1 MKQYTTPQSETIDLK
16 TNIAILQG
24 SDGMEEGGEI

>member
-1 MKQYTTPQSETIDLK
+1 MKEYTTPKMKKLELK
-16 TNIAILQG
+16 AKITLLQG

>member
-1 MKQYTTPQSETIDLK
+1 MRQYTTPQSRAIDLK
-16 TNIAILQG
+16 TRITLLQG